1 MEPGVEGAEGH
12 AGERQ
17 PEGQEAPGA
26 GCSRGRAGVREMD
39 CGEVSPGGWK
49 APEVMAVGELM
60 DKVGKPQGQTPAA
73 LTSCP
78 AMVSLGRTGQAPTEG
93 PQRQSHVRGRSWG
106 QQHCPFTLLH
116 RGPGSLPLCSG
127 QSPVESAAW
136 MAIFRAFLY
145 LK

>member
-49 APEVMAVGELM
+49 APEVMAVGGT
-60 DKVGKPQGQTPAA
+60 DGQGLEATGSDP
-73 LTSCP
+73 SCTHLL
-78 AMVSLGRTGQAPTEG
+78 SR
-93 PQRQSHVRGRSWG
+93 RG
-106 QQHCPFTLLH
+106 
-116 RGPGSLPLCSG
+116 LPWPHWP
-127 QSPVESAAW
+127 SP
-136 MAIFRAFLY
+136 Y
-145 LK
+145 